1 MPNRSYQKGY
11 RNEHKT
17 VLTLEYNGW
26 HVNRN
31 HASKG
36 VEDMT
41 AIKKGKQVMMIQCKD
56 TKLGIKSMSDREL
69 EVFKLHALEYGA
81 APIYQY
87 TRNRKQYYLNL
98 QTQEYLHFKPIT
110 KKWLDDRRKYK
121 KMLKEEESD
130 TKKLDIIIQMFKKV
144 KSVICH

>member
-11 RNEHKT
+11 RNEHK
-17 VLTLEYNGW
+17 VELTLEYNGW

-36 VEDMT
+36 VEDMV
-41 AIKKGKQVMMIQCKD
+41 AMKKGKQNMMIQCKD
-56 TKLGIKSMSDREL
+56 TKLGEKSMSDKEL
-69 EVFKLHALEYGA
+69 QVFKLHAVEYGA

-87 TRNRKQYYLNL
+87 TKNRKQYYLNL
-98 QTQEYLHFKPIT
+98 ETQQFISFKPTT

-121 KMLKEEESD
+121 NILKEEKSE
-130 TKKLDIIIQMFKKV
+130 TKKLDIILKLFKKV
-144 KSVICH
+144 KSVICY

>member
-1 MPNRSYQKGY
+1 MVNKAYQKGY

-17 VLTLEYNGW
+17 ELILEYNGW

-36 VEDMT
+36 VEDLL
-41 AIKKGKQVMMIQCKD
+41 AIKKGKQPMMIQCKD
-56 TKLGIKSMSDREL
+56 TKQGEKSMSVKEL
-69 EVFKLHALEYGA
+69 EVFRLHAIEYGA

-87 TRNRKQYYLNL
+87 TKNKKQYYLNL
-98 QTQEYLHFKPIT
+98 ETETFINFKPIS

-121 KMLKEEESD
+121 TMLKQEESH
-130 TKKLDIIIQMFKKV
+130 TKKLDIIIQMFHKV
-144 KSVICH
+144 KSVICY